1 MIILFVLFRIWN
13 CKLPVAILIYL
24 YSTFFSY
31 LPRILKLYNHVELA
45 ALNMLHQTRPCVESI
60 KNSHAFG
67 SPAVLRPWATH
78 TSHTLCRLPSSSAS
92 KSSRSYSSSCG
103 SLRTTGWITL
113 PCLDCSR
120 FFAVLLSTP
129 MFCTAALCNIVN
141 SVSQYEHCVCLSV
154 CLSICAPLLSSVRRS
169 AALSFCYKW
178 TLQSIDRTL
187 FRKDKATCY
196 IWPNCKNTKGGC
208 ILQPCFRFQISTFTS

>member
-1 MIILFVLFRIWN
+1 MIILFWLFRIWN
-13 CKLPVAILIYL
+13 YKLPIAIPIYL
-24 YSTFFSY
+24 YSAFFSY

-67 SPAVLRPWATH
+67 SPTVLRPWAMH

-92 KSSRSYSSSCG
+92 KSSRSYLSSCG
-103 SLRTTGWITL
+103 LLCMTGWITL
-113 PCLDCSR
+113 LCLDCSR
-120 FFAVLLSTP
+120 LVAVLLSTP

-141 SVSQYEHCVCLSV
+141 IVSQYKHCLSV
-154 CLSICAPLLSSVRRS
+154 CLSIFAPVLPSVQRY

-187 FRKDKATCY
+187 CLIRLSHHLA
-196 IWPNCKNTKGGC
+196 
-208 ILQPCFRFQISTFTS
+208 

>member
-13 CKLPVAILIYL
+13 YKLPIAILICL

-31 LPRILKLYNHVELA
+31 LPRMLKLYNHVELA

-67 SPAVLRPWATH
+67 SPAVLRLWATH

-103 SLRTTGWITL
+103 SPCMTGWITL
-113 PCLDCSR
+113 RCSDCSR
-120 FFAVLLSTP
+120 LFAVLLSPP
-129 MFCTAALCNIVN
+129 MFWTAALCNILN
-141 SVSQYEHCVCLSV
+141 SVSQYEHCVCLSKYFCTCAVLCAKV
-154 CLSICAPLLSSVRRS
+154 CSIIILLRMNAAVRRQNVT
-169 AALSFCYKW
+169 FC
-178 TLQSIDRTL
+178 
-187 FRKDKATCY
+187 KDKATCF
-196 IWPNCKNTKGGC
+196 G
-208 ILQPCFRFQISTFTS
+208 